1 MRGQLQALA
10 HRQGPALRRLLAF
23 ALALVASLANAQPPA
38 FDTRVLDRFDDIAAW
53 KSVASDGVTAS
64 IARVVDGKR
73 AAMRLDF
80 DLGGTA
86 GYAIARR
93 SLPLDL
99 PENYAITFWLRG
111 DVPVNDLQIKFVDAS
126 GDNVWWYRQPNFT
139 FPTEWQPITIRKR
152 QIEFAW
158 GPTKDRT
165 LRHIATIEIA
175 VAAGNGGGR
184 GSIYVSDLAL
194 QDRPSESTPWPEP
207 KVRASSSQP
216 GAGPARVLDGNPKTA
231 WRSKSGP
238 RREQWL
244 SIDFGRPR
252 EFGGLILN
260 WAKNGYASRYDV
272 QFSDDG
278 RKWRTVRR
286 VTEGGPG
293 PAALLLTE
301 SETRYLRLLL
311 YEGPRREYALNELAI
326 ENVAF
331 GASPNAFFTALARD
345 APRGYFPR
353 GFSGE
358 QGAWTLVGVDGGHDT
373 GLLSE
378 DGALEI
384 GKSGFT
390 LEPFIVERG
399 KVTTWADVTSHP
411 FLVDDDL
418 PMPGVEWTASRWSLR
433 ITIFATGTPDD
444 VHLVARYDL
453 TNLTD
458 QPLPLTL
465 ALAARPFQVNPP
477 AQFLNAIGGASPIH
491 DLAWDGGALTVN
503 DARNV
508 YPLAAPSR
516 VALRPFD
523 AGPLVPSLAT
533 PEQRSRKD
541 VHDDFGYASGALFYP
556 GTLPARETATY
567 GVVVPLTDHG
577 GAPVLGDRTPLQ
589 WLTREQLRTAATWR
603 GKLDRVTI
611 RVPQEAQPLADA
623 LHTALAHILVSRD
636 GAILRPGTRAYAR
649 SWIRDGT
656 MIAESL
662 LRLGHAST
670 AADYLRWYAPHQFA
684 NGKIPCCIDARGAD
698 PVPEN
703 DSPGEFIFLVA
714 EVYRYTHD
722 RALLEAMWP
731 HVEKAAAYMGT
742 LRHSERSPKVQGA
755 ARPGTYGM
763 LPASIS
769 HEGYSAKPMHS
780 YWDDFWALKGYASA
794 VAIAQVLGR
803 ADDARELRAAHDEF
817 AADLSA
823 SLRETAASHR
833 IDYLPGSV
841 ELGDFDP
848 TSSTIAL
855 APMGDERV
863 LPPALVKPTFER
875 YWREFVARRDRTV
888 QWKDYTPYE
897 LRNVGAFVRLGWR
910 DRAHELLDFFMAG
923 RRPPAWNQWPEVVGR
938 DPREVRFIGDLPHA
952 WVASDFIRSVLD
964 LFAYER
970 GDGALVL
977 AAGVPAPWLDRA
989 GIAIR
994 GLRTPYGTLSYS
1006 LVRISDRIA
1015 ELTLTASGTVPPG
1028 GFVLA
1033 GPWSRPL
1040 NATIDGKPVAVR
1052 GDEVRI
1058 GELQARVVLELPK
1071 GSPGEVK

>member
-1 MRGQLQALA
+1 MSAKMLSAGLAFIVALA
-10 HRQGPALRRLLAF
+10 TS
-23 ALALVASLANAQPPA
+23 LVFAQPPSS
-38 FDTRVLDRFDDIAAW
+38 DTRILDRFDDISAW
-53 KSVASDGVTAS
+53 KAVASDGVTAS
-64 IARVVDGKR
+64 LTRIVDAKR

-93 SLPLDL
+93 SLPLEL
-99 PENYAITFWLRG
+99 PENYAITFWLRA
-111 DVPVNDLQIKFVDAS
+111 DAPVNDLQVKFIDAT
-126 GDNVWWYRQPNFT
+126 GDNVWWYRRPNFT
-139 FPTEWQPITIRKR
+139 FPGEWQPITIRKR

-158 GPTKDRT
+158 GPAKDRT
-165 LRHIATIEIA
+165 LRNIASIEIA
-175 VAAGNGGGR
+175 VAAGRGGGR
-184 GSIYVSDLAL
+184 GSIDVSDLAL
-194 QDRPSESTPWPEP
+194 QERPSESAPWPAP
-207 KVRASSSQP
+207 VAHASSSQQ
-216 GAGPARVLDGNPKTA
+216 GAGPGRVLDGNLRTA
-231 WRSKSGP
+231 WRSRAGP
-238 RREQWL
+238 GREQWL

-252 EFGGLILN
+252 EFGGLVLN
-260 WAKNGYASRYDV
+260 WAKNEYASRYDV

-286 VTEGGPG
+286 VTEGGAG
-293 PAALLLTE
+293 RAALLLTE

-311 YEGPRREYALNELAI
+311 HEGPRREYALNELSVEDI
-326 ENVAF
+326 AF

-345 APRGYFPR
+345 LPRGWFPR
-353 GFSGE
+353 GFRAE

-378 DGALEI
+378 DGALEV

-390 LEPFIVERG
+390 LEPFVVDHG
-399 KVTTWADVTSHP
+399 KVATWASVATRS

-418 PMPGVEWTASRWSLR
+418 PMPGVQWNAAHWSLR
-433 ITIFATGTPDD
+433 ITTFAIGAPDN
-444 VHLVARYDL
+444 VQLVARYDL

-458 QPLPLTL
+458 QPLALTL

-477 AQFLNAIGGASPIH
+477 AQFLNTEGGASPIH

-503 DARNV
+503 GVRNV
-508 YPLAAPSR
+508 YPLAAPAR

-533 PEQRSRKD
+533 PVQRARKE
-541 VHDDFGYASGALFYP
+541 VHDEFGYASGTLFYP
-556 GTLPARETATY
+556 ATLPAHQSASF
-567 GVVVPLTDHG
+567 GIVVPLIDHG
-577 GAPVLGDRTPLQ
+577 GAPALADQTPAQ
-589 WLTREQLRTAATWR
+589 WLMREQLRTAAAWR

-611 RVPQEAQPLADA
+611 RVPQEAQPLADT

-636 GAILRPGTRAYAR
+636 GAMLRPGTRAYAR

-662 LRLGHAST
+662 LRLGHASI

-684 NGKIPCCIDARGAD
+684 NGKVPCCIDARGAD

-703 DSPGEFIFLVA
+703 DSPGEFIFLVG
-714 EVYRYTHD
+714 EVYRYTRD

-731 HVEKAAAYMGT
+731 HVEKAAVYLGT
-742 LRHSERSPKVQGA
+742 LRHSERRAGVQDGE
-755 ARPGTYGM
+755 RPATYGM

-769 HEGYSAKPMHS
+769 HEGYSEKPMHS

-794 VAIAQVLGR
+794 VTIAQALGR
-803 ADDARELRAAHDEF
+803 ADDARQLAAARDEF
-817 AADLSA
+817 GHDLLA
-823 SLRETAASHR
+823 SLRATAASHR

-855 APMGDERV
+855 APAGDERY
-863 LPPALVKPTFER
+863 LPRALVQPTFER
-875 YWREFVARRDRTV
+875 YWREFVARRDGKV
-888 QWKDYTPYE
+888 AWKDYTPYE
-897 LRNVGAFVRLGWR
+897 LRNVAAFVRLGWR
-910 DRAHELLDFFMAG
+910 QRAHDLLDFFMDG
-923 RRPPAWNQWPEVVGR
+923 RRPSTWNQWPEVVAH
-938 DPREVRFIGDLPHA
+938 DPHAARFIGDLPHA
-952 WVASDFIRSVLD
+952 WVASDYIRSVLD

-970 GDGALVL
+970 GDGAIVL
-977 AAGVPAPWLDRA
+977 AGGVPAAWLDRA
-989 GIAIR
+989 GVAIR

-1006 LVRISDRIA
+1006 LVRLGDRIV
-1015 ELTLTASGTVPPG
+1015 ELTLTANGHVPPG
-1028 GFVLA
+1028 GFVLD

-1040 NATIDGKPVAVR
+1040 HATVNGKPVDVR
-1052 GDEVRI
+1052 GDELRI
-1058 GELQARVVLELPK
+1058 DEVQARVVLELPARP
-1071 GSPGEVK
+1071 PGEAK